1 MRTVSACACARVQS
15 NDRTAAAAAEFLSSV
30 RRDVMLRVRRAFG
43 MMVLPGLKKRR
54 FATGLWFLTVWFKY
68 FEDAAESQHGPPG
81 SDGRRSSQAQSW
93 LANVKSSAPAG
104 GCS

>member
-1 MRTVSACACARVQS
+1 
-15 NDRTAAAAAEFLSSV
+15 
-30 RRDVMLRVRRAFG
+30 

-81 SDGRRSSQAQSW
+81 SDGRRSSGARYPGGGRCKIVPCEAASVQTQAGSPKAHAA
-93 LANVKSSAPAG
+93 LPGRPGLTKTLFF
-104 GCS
+104 